1 MKRKEYSE
9 DEIIDLKYI
18 KSIEGSD
25 LFEVMSNLYEEN
37 SSIEDEYGHV
47 LSLETM
53 ENIMKN
59 HGILVRYSTDEL
71 NVIRNSIYARKGYI
85 FKDERLRRIFES
97 QDWYNGKYRNMNDI
111 KLTEQEKKLIEEI
124 EDME

>member
-1 MKRKEYSE
+1 
-9 DEIIDLKYI
+9 
-18 KSIEGSD
+18 
-25 LFEVMSNLYEEN
+25 
-37 SSIEDEYGHV
+37 
-47 LSLETM
+47 M

-71 NVIRNSIYARKGYI
+71 NVIRNSIYARKGYV

-124 EDME
+124 KDME